1 MGSYAVWLPR
11 AHYRF
16 GSVLPKCVPGHAAH
30 VHIGSRRSAT
40 GGERPRRT
48 NGPRPSSRRASVL
61 CAPPDHSEN
70 LAMQEQT
77 VRYVE
82 EEIVSIMPPY
92 LRPLYKFALGQA
104 RHRDIIAS
112 LGSRPHRNAMLSH
125 TSTLEELE
133 YLSGPPIH
141 TRLLP

>member
-1 MGSYAVWLPR
+1 
-11 AHYRF
+11 
-16 GSVLPKCVPGHAAH
+16 
-30 VHIGSRRSAT
+30 
-40 GGERPRRT
+40 
-48 NGPRPSSRRASVL
+48 
-61 CAPPDHSEN
+61 
-70 LAMQEQT
+70 MQEQT